1 MSPARREPGPGER
14 TTPDALMDAA
24 LAQLATKGVLAGLNL
39 REVADAVG
47 ITPANIYY
55 WFGSRQGLLRAALAR
70 EARRL
75 EVPLAESAADGFVD
89 RRLRM
94 FDAITA
100 TEPLTL
106 TALLALDHD
115 PDYEPLPYLDATRA
129 YYRRLVDAGELA
141 PDLDIDAAHLVGLAA
156 SIGVAIYADAAARQL
171 GVSAHELRAR
181 TRDVLRRMLEALVAD
196 DPDDAG
202 AEAAGTGP
210 GAGREAPQQVKTGA
224 VAEPAGAD
232 APGRP

>member
-14 TTPDALMDAA
+14 ATPDALMDAA

-75 EVPLAESAADGFVD
+75 EVPLAESGADGFVD

-129 YYRRLVDAGELA
+129 YYRRLVDRGELP

-171 GVSAHELRAR
+171 GVTPDELRAR
-181 TRDVLRRMLEALVAD
+181 TRDVLRRMLGALVAD
-196 DPDDAG
+196 GAG
-202 AEAAGTGP
+202 VDAAGTEPGVGP
-210 GAGREAPQQVKTGA
+210 DPEAGQQAQTGA

-232 APGRP
+232 APSRP

>member
-24 LAQLATKGVLAGLNL
+24 LAQLATKGVLAGLNR

-47 ITPANIYY
+47 ITPANIHY

-75 EVPLAESAADGFVD
+75 EVPLAQSAADGFVD

-94 FDAITA
+94 FDAIKA

-115 PDYEPLPYLDATRA
+115 PDDEPLPYLDATRA
-129 YYRRLVDAGELA
+129 YHRRL
-141 PDLDIDAAHLVGLAA
+141 
-156 SIGVAIYADAAARQL
+156 
-171 GVSAHELRAR
+171 
-181 TRDVLRRMLEALVAD
+181 
-196 DPDDAG
+196 
-202 AEAAGTGP
+202 
-210 GAGREAPQQVKTGA
+210 
-224 VAEPAGAD
+224 AEPAGAD